1 MNDRKKFEEW
11 LKEDTTI
18 ELNDELTD
26 FAWYVW
32 KAATAESA
40 ARIAELE
47 QKLHSLILAA
57 NTVNGCYT
65 RNPAN
70 FAAALANMEAKANEC
85 QQAITNTGD
94 KT

>member
-40 ARIAELE
+40 ARIRDWAGLTDDEIRNIYYSLE
-47 QKLHSLILAA
+47 KITDYKDAVLII
-57 NTVNGCYT
+57 
-65 RNPAN
+65 
-70 FAAALANMEAKANEC
+70 EAKLKEK
-85 QQAITNTGD
+85 NT
-94 KT
+94 